1 MKLTRS
7 LIATGLLAITASAAF
22 AQVTQDDV
30 WLKAPYATW
39 RTSGVVAP
47 VGGRNV
53 YVGPYQAMF
62 KSVGG
67 FSSSSPRFD
76 IYCVDFQHS
85 ISVGQ
90 QWRANFTSLAGS
102 DMSKTRW
109 QNQLKY
115 QRAAY
120 LSNKF
125 IATTTTKWGS
135 LHNAIWYVMTGTTP
149 ALGSDDAVGFYN
161 DAVANGGSFDASS
174 WVVITDVN
182 VNGSTTPGTGGT
194 QEFIYNTP
202 EPATIILLGT
212 GLLTT
217 LALSGLIR
225 KPMA

>member
-22 AQVTQDDV
+22 AQVTQDSLQ
-30 WLKAPYATW
+30 LKAPYATW
-39 RTSGVVAP
+39 RTSGVIAP

-62 KSVGG
+62 ESVGG
-67 FSSSSPRFD
+67 FSDTSPRFD

-90 QWRANFTSLAGS
+90 KWKANFTTLAGS
-102 DMSKTRW
+102 DMTKTRW
-109 QNQLKY
+109 KNQLKY

-125 IATTTTKWGS
+125 KTTTTAKWGS

-149 ALGSDDAVGFYN
+149 ALGSTDAVGFYN
-161 DAVANGGSFDASS
+161 DAVAYGGSFDMAN
-174 WVVITDVN
+174 WFVVTDVN
-182 VNGSTTPGTGGT
+182 VTSATPGTGGT
-194 QEFIYNTP
+194 QEFLYNTP